1 MKMNMQRLSLAL
13 GAAVLLAAPVLRAEE
28 IKVAYI
34 DIQKAIQAT
43 TAGKKAKAELEKEFN
58 TKNAE
63 FQKRQAD
70 VRKMNEDLEKK
81 KMALSDEA
89 RAKKGQELQAEFM
102 KLQKDMGES
111 QVGMQKKEA
120 EALKPIIE
128 KLETVIEKVAKEGGY
143 SMILEKGQQAVVWAK
158 KDLDLTDTV
167 VKEFEK
173 TSK

>member
-1 MKMNMQRLSLAL
+1 MTSKNLIMMLWAAAL
-13 GAAVLLAAPVLRAEE
+13 LVAAPIAKAEE
-28 IKVAYI
+28 VKVGYI

-43 TAGKKAKAELEKEFN
+43 SAGKKAKAELEKEFN
-58 TKNAE
+58 AKNAE

-70 VRKMNEDLEKK
+70 FKKMGEDLEKK
-81 KMALSDEA
+81 KLALSDEA
-89 RAKKGQELQAEFM
+89 RTKKAQELQTEFM

-128 KLETVIEKVAKEGGY
+128 KLEKAIDNVAKTGGY
-143 SMILEKGQQAVVWAK
+143 TMILEKGQQSVVWAK
-158 KDLDLTDTV
+158 KELDLTDAV

-173 TSK
+173 TTK